1 MVQINVLKDR
11 ITHLKNVVN
20 REFPNYVHSL
30 PTPDEIDI
38 AKLGN
43 GGAITTDTCN
53 TALKTRRILANKIG
67 GQVHEMDCMHHLR
80 NVHLKGVEK
89 ALTSYLNTYLKD
101 NIENIDPSLCVSS
114 SMSSLIRAFDKEF
127 SLCANYCKGHGVLF
141 NKWMKENHAG
151 ELLLHVEQVGGSRHD
166 LF

>member
-1 MVQINVLKDR
+1 MLQINVLKKR
-11 ITHLKNVVN
+11 STRLRYVVN

-53 TALKTRRILANKIG
+53 AALKTRRILANKIG

-80 NVHLKGVEK
+80 NVQLKGVEK
-89 ALTSYLNTYLKD
+89 ALTTYLNTYLKD
-101 NIENIDPSLCVSS
+101 TIENIDPSLRVSS

-127 SLCANYCKGHGVLF
+127 SLSANYRKGHRMLF
-141 NKWMKENHAG
+141 NEWMKEHHAG
-151 ELLLHVEQVGGSRHD
+151 ELLLHVE
-166 LF
+166 